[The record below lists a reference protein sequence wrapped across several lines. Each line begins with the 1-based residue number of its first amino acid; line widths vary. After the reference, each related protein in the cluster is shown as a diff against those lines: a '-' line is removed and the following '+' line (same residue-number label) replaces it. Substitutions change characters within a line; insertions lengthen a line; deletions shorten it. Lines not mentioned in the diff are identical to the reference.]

1 MATKGRTRSSTT
13 AAGAQKRPKGTTGTT
28 ATSAGARGRTARR
41 ARGSLSREEILD
53 GAQELV
59 EAEGLHQLSMPALAK
74 HLKSGVTSI
83 YWYFRS
89 KDDLVEALTDRVT
102 KDMYLK
108 LPPIGEGAWDEEL
121 VGYFSAFR
129 NLLEATPIYRE
140 VFAYRARLLFTRAAF
155 APVLFRRLDDGLS
168 LFMRAGLS
176 AEQAAEAFNACSNF
190 TRGFVILEHGLES
203 ESVDPEMTEKLHHLD
218 SSKFPTLGQ
227 LEDFERVMWLDD
239 DQFQFGLRLLIAGI
253 RQQYTLH

>member
-1 MATKGRTRSSTT
+1 MATNGRTKASA
-13 AAGAQKRPKGTTGTT
+13 AAGGGPKRPK
-28 ATSAGARGRTARR
+28 SGRTPAGSKGRPTRR

-59 EAEGLHQLSMPALAK
+59 EAQGLQQLSMPALAK

-89 KDDLVEALTDRVT
+89 KDDLLEALTDRVT

-108 LPPIGEGAWDEEL
+108 LPPIGDGAWDDEL
-121 VGYFSAFR
+121 VGYFTAFR

-155 APVLFRRLDDGLS
+155 APAIFRRLDDGLS

-203 ESVDPEMTEKLHHLD
+203 ESVDPAMTEKLHHID
-218 SSKFPTLGQ
+218 ASKFPTLGQ
-227 LEDFERVMWLDD
+227 LEDFDRVMWLDD
-239 DQFQFGLRLLIAGI
+239 NQFQFGLRLLIAGI
-253 RQQYTLH
+253 RQQYALH

>member
-1 MATKGRTRSSTT
+1 MATKGRTKASVPARSGSTPRQGASGPSGSKGSTT
-13 AAGAQKRPKGTTGTT
+13 
-28 ATSAGARGRTARR
+28 RR

-59 EAEGLHQLSMPALAK
+59 EAQGLQQLSMPALAK
-74 HLKSGVTSI
+74 QLKSGVTSI

-89 KDDLVEALTDRVT
+89 KDDLLEALTDRVT
-102 KDMYLK
+102 RDMYLK
-108 LPPIGEGAWDEEL
+108 LPSIGDGAWDDEL
-121 VGYFSAFR
+121 VDYFTAFR
-129 NLLEATPIYRE
+129 SLLERMPIYRE
-140 VFAYRARLLFTRAAF
+140 VFAYRARLLFTRPAF
-155 APVLFRRLDDGLS
+155 APAIFRRLDDGLS

-203 ESVDPEMTEKLHHLD
+203 EAVDPATTERLHHLD
-218 SSKFPTLGQ
+218 PSKFPTLGQ

-239 DQFQFGLRLLIAGI
+239 SQFQFGLRLLIAGI
-253 RQQYTLH
+253 RQQHSLH

>member
-1 MATKGRTRSSTT
+1 MAANGRRETNKAADGAPKRSKS
-13 AAGAQKRPKGTTGTT
+13 AT
-28 ATSAGARGRTARR
+28 ATASPRGRSTRR

-59 EAEGLHQLSMPALAK
+59 EAQGLQQLSMPALAK
-74 HLKSGVTSI
+74 QLKSGVTSI

-89 KDDLVEALTDRVT
+89 KDDLLEALTDRVT
-102 KDMYLK
+102 RDMYLK
-108 LPPIGEGAWDEEL
+108 LPPIGDGAWDDEL
-121 VGYFSAFR
+121 VDYFTAFR

-155 APVLFRRLDDGLS
+155 APAIFRRLDDGLS

-203 ESVDPEMTEKLHHLD
+203 EAVDEAITEKLHHLD
-218 SSKFPTLGQ
+218 ASKFPTLGQ
-227 LEDFERVMWLDD
+227 LDDFERVMWLDD
-239 DQFQFGLRLLIAGI
+239 NQFQFGLRLLIAGI
-253 RQQYTLH
+253 RQQYALR

>member
-1 MATKGRTRSSTT
+1 MATNHRTRAGA
-13 AAGAQKRPKGTTGTT
+13 AAGGSPKGTKGPPG
-28 ATSAGARGRTARR
+28 AAAGRGRTTRR

-59 EAEGLHQLSMPALAK
+59 EAQGLQQLSMPALAK

-89 KDDLVEALTDRVT
+89 KDDLLEALTDRVT

-108 LPPIGEGAWDEEL
+108 LPPIGEGAWDDEL
-121 VGYFSAFR
+121 VGYFTAFR

-140 VFAYRARLLFTRAAF
+140 VFAYRARLLFSRAAF

-168 LFMRAGLS
+168 LFMRAGLN
-176 AEQAAEAFNACSNF
+176 AEQAAQAFNACSNF

-203 ESVDPEMTEKLHHLD
+203 ESVDPATTEKLHHLD
-218 SSKFPTLGQ
+218 PVKFPTLGQ

-239 DQFQFGLRLLIAGI
+239 NQFQFGLRLLIAGI
-253 RQQYTLH
+253 RKQYALP